1 MNDHRQIKFRLREAE
16 MYLQFLNENM
26 DSVEVINKDMASRIQ
41 NLLQEVTKGLR
52 ELATLLDLQI
62 KEKRAKKSK
71 K

>member
-1 MNDHRQIKFRLREAE
+1 